1 MNEGLADLLRGIAAT
16 NEWWVILPEI
26 LLAVLALG
34 LLVLE
39 LLSPNIRKL
48 VPRVALAGQGLVL
61 ALLLVFGCSD
71 CGGEIGQSYFG
82 GLLQSNEWTL
92 LMRVFFLLSA
102 LMVSYLGGLFLAR
115 QNLTHSEFYHLVI
128 LVAAAMMLLVQSN
141 NFVMLFVALEMV
153 TVAFYVLVA
162 YRRSS
167 SLSLEAGIKYLI
179 MGALSSS
186 ILLFGIVLLYGVGG
200 NPALAGAT
208 GDSLNFDAL
217 GSFIALNPDNPLVL
231 IGALLVL
238 AGLCFKIGAVPFQ
251 IWVPDVY
258 QGAPTPITAYL
269 AVASKAAGFM
279 VLLALLHGPFLA
291 IQEFLIPVLVV
302 IAAASILFGNI
313 AAVTQ
318 SNLKRLL
325 GLSGVAHAGYLLMG
339 VVASCTI
346 AWAESAV
353 IFYLITYLLASFA
366 VFVVLSLSGEGD
378 DADLSL
384 EHYRNFS
391 QQQPFLGGVLT
402 LGLGSLAG
410 IPPLGGFVA
419 KLFLFVAA
427 FQAGLYGLLTVAVIG
442 VVISIYYYFGWI
454 RALYFNGAGSD
465 VAHQAGESPTIQN
478 RCVMG
483 LLVAAIIVLGIFP
496 GVLGFI

>member
-1 MNEGLADLLRGIAAT
+1 MNEGLADFLRGIAAT

-39 LLSPNIRKL
+39 LLSPKIRKL
-48 VPRVALAGQGLVL
+48 VPKVALAGQGLILV
-61 ALLLVFGCSD
+61 LLLGFGCSD

-92 LMRVFFLLSA
+92 LMRVFFLFSA
-102 LMVSYLGGLFLAR
+102 LMVTYLGGLFLAR
-115 QNLTHSEFYHLVI
+115 QNLAHSEFYHLVI
-128 LVAAAMMLLVQSN
+128 LVAAAMMLLLQSN

-179 MGALSSS
+179 LGAMSSS

-200 NPALAGAT
+200 NPVLAGAT
-208 GDSLNFDAL
+208 GDALNFDAL
-217 GSFIALNPDNPLVL
+217 GAFIALNPDNPLVL
-231 IGALLVL
+231 TGALLVL
-238 AGLCFKIGAVPFQ
+238 AGICFKIGAVPFQ

-258 QGAPTPITAYL
+258 QGAPTPVTAYL

-279 VLLALLHGPFLA
+279 VLLALLHGPFLSL
-291 IQEFLIPVLVV
+291 QGFLIPVLSL
-302 IAAASILFGNI
+302 IAGASILFGNI

-318 SNLKRLL
+318 GNLKRLL

-339 VVASCTI
+339 VVASCSVE
-346 AWAESAV
+346 WAEHAV
-353 IFYLITYLLASFA
+353 VFYLITYLLASFA
-366 VFVVLSLSGEGD
+366 VFTVLSIAVTRD
-378 DADLSL
+378 DAEISM
-384 EHYRNFS
+384 ESYRNLS
-391 QQQPFLGGVLT
+391 QRQPFLGGMLT
-402 LGLGSLAG
+402 IGLGSLAG
-410 IPPLGGFVA
+410 IPPLGGFIA

-427 FQAGLYGLLTVAVIG
+427 FQAGLYGLLVVAVVG

-454 RALYFNGAGSD
+454 RSIYFKSTGASD
-465 VAHQAGESPTIQN
+465 GDELPEPLGMQA

-483 LLVAAIIVLGIFP
+483 ALGTAIVLLGVFP
-496 GVLGFI
+496 GVLGLF

>member
-1 MNEGLADLLRGIAAT
+1 MNEGLADFLRGIAAT

-26 LLAVLALG
+26 LLALLALG

-39 LLSPNIRKL
+39 LLSPNVRKL
-48 VPRVALAGQGLVL
+48 VPKVALAGQGLILV
-61 ALLLVFGCSD
+61 LLVGFSCSD
-71 CGGEIGQSYFG
+71 CAGVTGQSYFG
-82 GLLQSNEWTL
+82 GLLQSNEWTMV
-92 LMRVFFLLSA
+92 MRVFFLFSA

-115 QNLTHSEFYHLVI
+115 QNLAQSEFYHLVI

-141 NFVMLFVALEMV
+141 NFLMLFVALEMV

-179 MGALSSS
+179 LGALSSS
-186 ILLFGIVLLYGVGG
+186 ILLFGIVLLYGVAG
-200 NPALAGAT
+200 NPTLVGAT

-217 GSFIALNPDNPLVL
+217 AGFIAMNTDNSLVL
-231 IGALLVL
+231 TGAMLVL
-238 AGLCFKIGAVPFQ
+238 AGICFKIGAVPFQ

-258 QGAPTPITAYL
+258 QGAPTPVTAYL

-279 VLLALLHGPFLA
+279 VLLGLLHGPFFSL
-291 IQEFLIPVLVV
+291 QGFLVPALVV
-302 IAAASILFGNI
+302 IAGASILFGNI

-318 SNLKRLL
+318 GNLKRLL

-339 VVASCTI
+339 VVASCSVE
-346 AWAESAV
+346 WADRAV
-353 IFYLITYLLASFA
+353 VFYLVTYLLASFA
-366 VFVVLSLSGEGD
+366 VFAVLSIAEQGD
-378 DADLSL
+378 DAETSM
-384 EHYRNFS
+384 ESYRNLS
-391 QQQPFLGGVLT
+391 QRQPFLGGVLT

-410 IPPLGGFVA
+410 IPPLGGFIA

-427 FQAGLYGLLTVAVIG
+427 FQAGLYGLLAIAVLG

-454 RALYFNGAGSD
+454 RTIYFKSSGNLDDAKSVEPLGI
-465 VAHQAGESPTIQN
+465 QA

-483 LLVAAIIVLGIFP
+483 ALAAATILLGVFP
-496 GVLGFI
+496 GVLSLL

>member
-1 MNEGLADLLRGIAAT
+1 MNEGLADFLRGIAVT

-26 LLAVLALG
+26 LLALLALG
-34 LLVLE
+34 LLVME
-39 LLSPNIRKL
+39 LVSPKTRKR
-48 VPRVALAGQGLVL
+48 VPAVALVGQGLVL
-61 ALLLVFGCSD
+61 FLLLFFGCSD
-71 CGGEIGQSYFG
+71 CVGEVGQSYFG
-82 GLLQSNEWTL
+82 GLIQSNEWSQ
-92 LMRVFFLLSA
+92 LMRIFFLSCA
-102 LMVSYLGGLFLAR
+102 LMVSYLGGIFLAR
-115 QNLTHSEFYHLVI
+115 QNLAQSEFYHLVI
-128 LVAAAMMLLVQSN
+128 LVGAAMMLLVQSN

-217 GSFIALNPDNPLVL
+217 GSFIAMNSGNPLVL
-231 IGALLVL
+231 TGTLLVL

-258 QGAPTPITAYL
+258 QGAPTPVTAYL

-279 VLLALLHGPFLA
+279 VLMALLHGPFQSL
-291 IQEFLIPVLVV
+291 QEFLVPVLVV
-302 IAAASILFGNI
+302 VSAASILFGNI

-325 GLSGVAHAGYLLMG
+325 GLSGIAHAGYLLMG
-339 VVASCTI
+339 VAASCTI
-346 AWAESAV
+346 AWAGSAV
-353 IFYLITYLLASFA
+353 VFYLITYLLASFA
-366 VFVVLSLSGEGD
+366 VFLALSLNAKED
-378 DADLSL
+378 DAQMSL
-384 EHYRNFS
+384 GHYRNFS
-391 QQQPFLGGVLT
+391 REQPFLGGVLT

-427 FQAGLYGLLTVAVIG
+427 FQAGMYGLLTVAVIG
-442 VVISIYYYFGWI
+442 VVISIYYYFGLI
-454 RALYFNGAGSD
+454 RTLYFNGMGIEGTDGS
-465 VAHQAGESPTIQN
+465 GESPTIQN
-478 RCVMG
+478 RFVMG
-483 LLVAAIIVLGIFP
+483 LLVTALILLGIFP
-496 GVLGFI
+496 AVLNLV